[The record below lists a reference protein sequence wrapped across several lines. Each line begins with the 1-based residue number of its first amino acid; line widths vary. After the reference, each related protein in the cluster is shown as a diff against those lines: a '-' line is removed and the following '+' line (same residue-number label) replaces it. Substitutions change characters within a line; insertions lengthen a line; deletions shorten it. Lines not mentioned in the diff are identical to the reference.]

1 MATLEQI
8 AEGIRRAHAA
18 GNAEDVRKLGAAY
31 RQMQAQQAAAQPS
44 ETAPEPVPSPAGSV
58 AVPPAGLKPGSKEYA
73 LWARDAALAG
83 NKLPMVS
90 APPQEYDGPAPYS
103 DIGSKLHA
111 LSGSMIEGVPIA
123 GPTLIDWAKQ
133 GRAAMQGMS
142 PEAVDAEFA
151 RAKEANPITSGA
163 GSVAGAVLPLAGLG
177 TLPGLGRVLGM
188 TGGLPSQMGFGLV
201 SGAGIGAADTAAR
214 GGSADDIARNAMI
227 GAAGGGLL
235 PIATNAIGA
244 GVKTLLGKNVPK
256 GVDTV
261 GRAMRDDGIDPM
273 QLPRL
278 LGDTGEGAMVMDL
291 GPNLQSLAGGISAL
305 PGKGQK
311 VLREAIGER
320 ALPAAKRARVEADVA
335 ATIGTGPD
343 IDLLKQSIV
352 QQQKAASDPLYA
364 AIRDIPVPAQQGN
377 FGFVF
382 GTPMGK
388 EALQKGL
395 QMAANDGV
403 RFQSRGLTAGMVD
416 YTKRALDDI
425 AKEAARQGKDNLARQ
440 AGNLARVLRTEA
452 DKVVPGYKQAREAFA
467 GPAAVLDAID
477 EGAAAFTK
485 DVSPGQL
492 ERMLQAMSASER
504 DAYLQGVQ
512 TSLEAQMGNAV
523 NDVVSLRN
531 MFRKGWN
538 EDKLRILLGDDI
550 ADDVLK
556 RIDREMTYGTSTN
569 VVSSNSETARRQ
581 AVMRTIDPQAKDLS
595 QTSWFGAVLE
605 GINLARRK
613 IAGNLQGKSNADAA
627 NILKAG
633 ARSIDP
639 AMLPK
644 LAGAGLPRLP
654 SPIAP
659 GAAAVGS
666 GAGPNRKEP
675 LLIQVFGGRN

>member
-31 RQMQAQQAAAQPS
+31 RQMQGDVQPTEPAPQPAPAAPGPAQ
-44 ETAPEPVPSPAGSV
+44 
-58 AVPPAGLKPGSKEYA
+58 PPAGYKPGSREYA
-73 LWARDAALAG
+73 LWARDQAIAG
-83 NKLPMVS
+83 NELPRVS
-90 APPQEYDGPAPYS
+90 APQPEYDGPAPHS

-133 GRAAMQGMS
+133 GRAAIHGLTKEQ
-142 PEAVDAEFA
+142 VDSEFA
-151 RAKEANPITSGA
+151 TAKEANPITSGI
-163 GSVAGAVLPLAGLG
+163 GSVTGAVLPLAGLG
-177 TLPGLGRVLGM
+177 TLPGLGRILGM
-188 TGGLPSQMGFGLV
+188 TGGLPSQIGFGAG
-201 SGAGIGAADTAAR
+201 SGAIIGGVDTAAR
-214 GGSADDIARNAMI
+214 GGSPDDIARNTLI
-227 GAAGGGLL
+227 GLGAGGLL
-235 PIATNAIGA
+235 PVATNAIGA

-256 GVDTV
+256 GLDTV

-278 LGDTGEGAMVMDL
+278 LDDMGDSSMVLDL

-305 PGKGQK
+305 PGKGQR

-352 QQQKAASDPLYA
+352 QQQKAAAGPLYD
-364 AIRDIPVPAQQGN
+364 AIREVPVPAQQGN

-382 GTPMGK
+382 NTPMGK
-388 EALQKGL
+388 DALRTGL
-395 QMAANDGV
+395 EMAANDGV
-403 RFQSRGLTAGMVD
+403 RFQSNGLTVGMVD

-425 AKEAARQGKDNLARQ
+425 AKAAAREGKNNLARQ
-440 AGNLARVLRTEA
+440 AGDLARLLRTEA

-477 EGAAAFTK
+477 EGAATFTK
-485 DVSPGQL
+485 EVSPGQL
-492 ERMLQAMSASER
+492 ERTLQGMTASER

-523 NDVVSLRN
+523 NDVASLRN
-531 MFRKGWN
+531 TFRKGWN
-538 EDKLRILLGDDI
+538 EQKLRILLGDDV

-556 RIDREMTYGTSTN
+556 RIDREMTFGTSTN

-581 AVMRTIDPQAKDLS
+581 AVMRTIDPQSKDLS
-595 QTSWFGAVLE
+595 QTNWLGAVLQ
-605 GINLARRK
+605 GINVARRK
-613 IAGNLQGKSNADAA
+613 VLGNLQAKSNADAA
-627 NILKAG
+627 NVLKAG
-633 ARSIDP
+633 SRSIDP

-659 GAAAVGS
+659 GAVAVGS

-675 LLIQVFGGRN
+675 LLIQVFGGN

>member
-1 MATLEQI
+1 MATISEIRQKFPQYQDMSDQQLADAIHAKFYSDMPRQEFDKRLGI
-8 AEGIRRAHAA
+8 AAPVAA
-18 GNAEDVRKLGAAY
+18 PLG
-31 RQMQAQQAAAQPS
+31 M
-44 ETAPEPVPSPAGSV
+44 
-58 AVPPAGLKPGSKEYA
+58 KPGSREYA
-73 LWARDAALAG
+73 DWAVQQAKVG
-83 NKLPMVS
+83 NKLPMIS
-90 APPQEYDGPAPYS
+90 DRPPEPQFAGPAT

-111 LSGSMIEGVPIA
+111 AAGSFIEGVPIA

-133 GRAAMQGMS
+133 GRAAVQGMD
-142 PEAVDAEFA
+142 PAAVDKELTQA
-151 RAKEANPITSGA
+151 REANPISSGI
-163 GSVAGAVLPLAGLG
+163 GTVSGAVLPMAPLG
-177 TLPGLGRVLGM
+177 TLPVVGRALGM
-188 TGGLPSQMGFGLV
+188 SGGLASQMGFGAG
-201 SGAGIGAADTAAR
+201 SGALIGAADTAAR
-214 GGSADDIARNAMI
+214 GGSGDDIARNALVGL
-227 GAAGGGLL
+227 GAGGLL
-235 PIATNAIGA
+235 PVATNAIGA
-244 GVKTLLGKNVPK
+244 GVKSLLGRNVPK
-256 GVDTV
+256 GIDTV
-261 GRAMRDDGIDPM
+261 GRALRDDGIDPM

-278 LGDTGEGAMVMDL
+278 LDDMGEGSMVLDM

-305 PGKGQK
+305 PGRGQK

-320 ALPAAKRARVEADVA
+320 ALPGVKRARVEADVA

-343 IDLLKQSIV
+343 VDMLKQSIV
-352 QQQKAASDPLYA
+352 QSQKAAADPLYD
-364 AIRDIPVPAQQGN
+364 AIREVPVPAFGGN
-377 FGFVF
+377 FAFVF

-403 RFQSRGLTAGMVD
+403 RFQSTGLTAGMVD

-452 DKVVPGYKQAREAFA
+452 DKVVPGYKQARDAFA

-477 EGAAAFTK
+477 EGATAFTK

-492 ERMLQAMSASER
+492 QRTLQGMTASER

-512 TSLEAQMGNAV
+512 ASLEAQLGNAV
-523 NDVVSLRN
+523 NDVASLRN

-550 ADDVLK
+550 ADDILK
-556 RIDREMTYGTSTN
+556 RIDREMTFGASAN
-569 VVSSNSETARRQ
+569 AVASNSETARRT

-595 QTSWFGAVLE
+595 QTNWFGAVLE

-613 IAGNLQGKSNADAA
+613 IQGNLQGKSNAAA
-627 NILKAG
+627 ADILKAG
-633 ARSIDP
+633 RNIDP

-644 LAGAGLPRLP
+644 LSRAGLPRLP

-659 GAAAVGS
+659 GGAIVAQS
-666 GAGPNRKEP
+666 GLGPDKREP
-675 LLIQVFGGRN
+675 LRITVRGGN